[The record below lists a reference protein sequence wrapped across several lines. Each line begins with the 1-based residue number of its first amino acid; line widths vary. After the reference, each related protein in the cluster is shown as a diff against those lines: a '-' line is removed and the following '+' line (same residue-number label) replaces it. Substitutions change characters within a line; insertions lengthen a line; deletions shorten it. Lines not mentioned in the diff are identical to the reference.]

1 MSLNVQESKQDI
13 EIVRMIEPSEDTM
26 IKSFVEDSPLSEYLT
41 KSRAKEDEEETK
53 VESSKVDNEENIGEK
68 EDERLF
74 TST

>member
-13 EIVRMIEPSEDTM
+13 EIVRVIEPSEDTM

-53 VESSKVDNEENIGEK
+53 VESSKVDNEENVGEK